1 LLLGFALANSVISL
15 YMSPEAMAKRDVV
28 WAQAQAQA
36 ELQWRISQPISL
48 LLLGMLAIPL
58 ARTLPRQGK
67 YTKLAMGIAI
77 YFLYGNAVGVMQ
89 TLIERGEVSTTIGI
103 WPVHL
108 VIALIVASL
117 LYVQSSGRV
126 PKPRRRDGKVQ
137 EA

>member
-1 LLLGFALANSVISL
+1 MSKANATRTLDLLKAPYPAYS
-15 YMSPEAMAKRDVV
+15 
-28 WAQAQAQA
+28 A

-89 TLIERGEVSTTIGI
+89 TFVERGQVSVAIGI

-108 VIALIVASL
+108 VMALIVASL
-117 LYVQSSGRV
+117 LYLQSSGRV
-126 PKPRRRDGKVQ
+126 PKLKRRDRQ
-137 EA
+137 ARAA